1 MPPTLYFS
9 SKIPPNILPL
19 LSPKSASLKPKKKIP
34 LKMTETALKN
44 KEKKRT
50 EQRKLKNQIPLLEE
64 MEMLGSRRKKYMQI
78 IFVLPETHVQCLN
91 VYPSTF

>member
-50 EQRKLKNQIPLLEE
+50 EQRNLKN
-64 MEMLGSRRKKYMQI
+64 
-78 IFVLPETHVQCLN
+78 
-91 VYPSTF
+91 